1 MCDKDMAPIEGAC
14 FSCMIALKRNLVN
27 FMRSSS
33 IEVTMLQATPLLKT
47 ALIFFQSFTNYMT
60 QWDGRGIYILYK
72 DVKSCPCEDVHV
84 LWSILVES
92 GAASAS
98 LPSK

>member
-47 ALIFFQSFTNYMT
+47 
-60 QWDGRGIYILYK
+60 GRGIYILYK

>member
-1 MCDKDMAPIEGAC
+1 MASVPSLPSEE
-14 FSCMIALKRNLVN
+14 ALGSASFRPKK
-27 FMRSSS
+27 SKHAY
-33 IEVTMLQATPLLKT
+33 ATEL
-47 ALIFFQSFTNYMT
+47 SF
-60 QWDGRGIYILYK
+60 WRGIYILYK

-92 GAASAS
+92 GAAPAS

>member
-1 MCDKDMAPIEGAC
+1 MGWLQSLLCP
-14 FSCMIALKRNLVN
+14 LKKL
-27 FMRSSS
+27 
-33 IEVTMLQATPLLKT
+33 
-47 ALIFFQSFTNYMT
+47 
-60 QWDGRGIYILYK
+60 WDRLHSGQKKRRGIYILYK

-92 GAASAS
+92 GAAPAS